1 MAADKDDEGGAA
13 HGRRRGRGAAAAAP
27 VSSDS
32 DTLPDGPAATTRVE
46 EPTAPAP
53 AVVPLTGTAGAPD
66 ATIATSTPSA
76 PEEPHRQ
83 HQPRPSS
90 TTAAAPPHIN
100 PEPRV
105 HYDLN
110 LDTRDPTFLHPAA
123 TAAVDGDDDDD
134 DDGDHHDAAARK
146 RRHHRSDAS
155 LDAAAESQRAL
166 RTSSYDNARAPP
178 SPSALRRR
186 RSTRAATLTTLDD
199 HDDFVDVAYGARPG
213 WQPGSEPGF
222 DPQLPDGGHAS
233 MPTLSAPC
241 EITVVDFARD
251 GMRKRHFDNDGFVRF
266 IGEPKEP
273 WAKCRWINVNG
284 LSWDVIQA
292 VGTNKG
298 LHKLAL
304 EDIMNIRNRTKA
316 DWYPNHA
323 FIIMT
328 LQKLVHLVDDSD
340 SDSDDSSSSS
350 SGSSASSSAAA
361 AGRSAWSPKRWLA
374 WLRCCWA
381 RRRRRRQDRAGGRRA
396 DIEKHLEA
404 AAKGPVLPD
413 GSALE
418 ETAMLRSLQQYHAS
432 GNDARTD
439 FMEKHS
445 SLAPYNMAVA
455 AEQVSIFLTNDNT
468 VISFFEI
475 SAADVERPIVTR
487 LSNPGTIL
495 RESCDASLLVQAI
508 IDAVIDLALP
518 LTAVYTDLLGDLELD
533 VLTAPSVKQCRSLYI
548 CIAELNKMLRFLSP
562 IDNLVNVLRDHRTPL
577 TQDQAARTLED
588 PASGVIVT
596 PMTHTYLG
604 DVLDHCVIITEAMQQ
619 LKQSSENLI
628 NLIFNTI
635 TANQNESMK
644 QLTTVTIIFLPLTFI
659 TGFFGQNFS
668 EDKFPEIHNGIWY
681 FWAVAAP
688 TAVAT
693 ILILMREMIYAWF
706 VRFIQRRRILSSRRK
721 SKSRRRN
728 RRMART

>member
-1 MAADKDDEGGAA
+1 MAADKDDETGEHARGHGGRAA
-13 HGRRRGRGAAAAAP
+13 VAAAEEATASAAAAAP
-27 VSSDS
+27 APVGDAPPSS
-32 DTLPDGPAATTRVE
+32 PARVAAVLS
-46 EPTAPAP
+46 APP
-53 AVVPLTGTAGAPD
+53 VPAGA
-66 ATIATSTPSA
+66 AAAIATPPLQPGSRGVDFATASSTAALPPRPLSSS
-76 PEEPHRQ
+76 EPH
-83 HQPRPSS
+83 
-90 TTAAAPPHIN
+90 
-100 PEPRV
+100 RV
-105 HYDLN
+105 HYDLS
-110 LDTRDPTFLHPAA
+110 LDTRSSTLLPSRAGD
-123 TAAVDGDDDDD
+123 TAAS
-134 DDGDHHDAAARK
+134 K
-146 RRHHRSDAS
+146 RHRSDTDTTS
-155 LDAAAESQRAL
+155 SGLDAL
-166 RTSSYDNARAPP
+166 RPVASSSYDAHGPP
-178 SPSALRRR
+178 SPSVLRR

-199 HDDFVDVAYGARPG
+199 HDDFDPAPYGSRPG

-233 MPTLSAPC
+233 MPALSAPC
-241 EITVVDFARD
+241 EITVVDFSRD
-251 GMRKRHFDNDGFVRF
+251 RVLKRHFDNDGFVRF
-266 IGEPKEP
+266 VSEPKEP

-298 LHKLAL
+298 LHKLAI

-328 LQKLVHLVDDSD
+328 LQKLVHVVDN
-340 SDSDDSSSSS
+340 DDSSSSS
-350 SGSSASSSAAA
+350 SSGSQGGSIFT
-361 AGRSAWSPKRWLA
+361 RWIPS
-374 WLRCCWA
+374 WLRFWGPS
-381 RRRRRRQDRAGGRRA
+381 DKKLRA
-396 DIEKHLEA
+396 DLEKHLNS
-404 AAKGPVLPD
+404 AKGGPVLSD
-413 GSALE
+413 GTTLE
-418 ETAMLRSLQQYHAS
+418 ETAMLRSLHQYHAS
-432 GNDARTD
+432 GNEARTD
-439 FMEKHS
+439 FMEKNS

-475 SAADVERPIVTR
+475 SASDVERPIVTR

-518 LTAVYTDLLGDLELD
+518 LTAVYTDMLGDLELD
-533 VLTAPSVKQCRSLYI
+533 VLTAPSIKQCRSLYI
-548 CIAELNKMLRFLSP
+548 CIAEINKMLRFLSP

-577 TQDQAARTLED
+577 TQEQAARVLED

-635 TANQNESMK
+635 TATQNESMK

-659 TGFFGQNFS
+659 TGFFGQNFA
-668 EDKFPEIHNGIWY
+668 EDQFPEIQNGIWY
-681 FWAVAAP
+681 FWAVAVP

-706 VRFIQRRRILSSRRK
+706 VRIIQRKRILSSRRRT
-721 SKSRRRN
+721 KSRRRN
-728 RRMART
+728 QRMART